1 MIKFITRTVLV
12 RVIYF
17 YGKIILKVFVKFREV
32 ERQVK
37 VVILAGGGGTR
48 LFPLSRPSF
57 PKQFLKID
65 GENSL
70 LGQTVAR
77 FLSRVEAKDIL
88 VVTNQ
93 EYLYHVQ
100 SELADC
106 GASDAHV
113 ILEPIGRNTAPA
125 IALAVKY
132 CTDVLDCNHNE
143 VIFVS
148 PADHVIRSGKEF
160 SQCVDFAIT
169 LARRDKLVTFG
180 ILPSKPETGYGY
192 IEAEEKN
199 NNEYEVISFK
209 EKPELALAKAYLKA
223 GNYYWNSGMFAFTIG
238 LMLAELNRYQPEI
251 VKLLE
256 TDYEK
261 VIGNFGAMP
270 NISIDYAIAERSTSV
285 MMVPL
290 TCYWNDIGSWDAI
303 YEVLEKDE
311 AGNSLDG
318 DCLAVDCKNSLFM
331 GRDRL
336 IVGIGLDDILLV
348 ETNDV
353 IVAAKKGESQKVKD
367 VVDELKRHN
376 RKEAYEHT
384 TLYRSWGNTSLL
396 GEGSSYRMKKI
407 HVKPGGKLSL
417 QMHYHRSEHWIVI
430 SGTAK
435 VTMGEEVHL
444 IHENESV
451 FIPQN
456 VKHRLE
462 NPGKIP
468 LEIIEVQNGSYI
480 GEDDIVRFD

>member
-1 MIKFITRTVLV
+1 M
-12 RVIYF
+12 
-17 YGKIILKVFVKFREV
+17 
-32 ERQVK
+32 K

-65 GENSL
+65 GKNSL
-70 LGQTVAR
+70 LGQTVSR

-132 CTDVLDCNHNE
+132 CTDVLDCDHNE

-160 SQCVDFAIT
+160 SQCIDSAAT

-180 ILPSKPETGYGY
+180 ILPTKPETGYGY

-209 EKPELALAKAYLKA
+209 EKPEIVLAKAYLNA

-256 TDYEK
+256 VDYEK
-261 VIGNFGAMP
+261 VIESFSAMP

-290 TCYWNDIGSWDAI
+290 NCYWNDIGSWDAI
-303 YEVLEKDE
+303 YEVMEKDE

-407 HVKPGGKLSL
+407 QVKPGGKLSL

-435 VTMGEEVHL
+435 VTMGEEVRL
-444 IHENESV
+444 VHENESV